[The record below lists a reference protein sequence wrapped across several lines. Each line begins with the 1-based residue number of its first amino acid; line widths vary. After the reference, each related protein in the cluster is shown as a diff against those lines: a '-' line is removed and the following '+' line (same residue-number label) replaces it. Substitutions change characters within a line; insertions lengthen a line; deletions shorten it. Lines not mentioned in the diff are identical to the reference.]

1 MAELA
6 PEGPFEGCGL
16 PLLAGDATL
25 VASPEV
31 ARVSVA
37 PFSGQLEAASATLRE
52 RTGTGLPA
60 AGRAEDA
67 VVWAGAGLW
76 LVEGYAPADVAGWL
90 AGRAAVAD
98 QSDGWAG
105 MRLTGPAAADV
116 LARLVPLDV
125 DPGSF
130 PPGAAAR
137 SLLRHVPLLLVSRE
151 AGFDLLVPRSFA
163 ATVVDEIGTAM
174 RRLAARGSLTAR
186 RERL

>member
-1 MAELA
+1 MA

-16 PLLAGDATL
+16 PLVAGDAKL
-25 VASPEV
+25 VALPEV
-31 ARVSVA
+31 ARASVA
-37 PFSGQLEAASATLRE
+37 PFSGQLEAASATLRG

-116 LARLVPLDV
+116 LARLVPLDL

-137 SLLRHVPLLLVSRE
+137 SLLRHAPLLLVARD
-151 AGFDLLVPRSFA
+151 AALDLLVPRSFA
-163 ATVVDEIGTAM
+163 ATAVNEIGAAM
-174 RRLAARGSLTAR
+174 RRVAARGSLTAG